1 MLRVGD
7 RVRLKHSGST
17 GKVLRVISIVKGII
31 LNRPL
36 TIIRLDDPDPDGVT
50 LTTAFE
56 DELEAED
63 HAAGRASA

>member
-7 RVRLKHSGST
+7 RVRLKQDGAS
-17 GKVLRVISIVKGII
+17 GKVIRVISIVKGII

-36 TIIRLDDPDPDGVT
+36 AIVRLDDPDPDGVT
-50 LTTAFE
+50 LMTAFE
-56 DELEAED
+56 DDLEVED